1 MCSHG
6 KCHETQ
12 IIREATIR
20 GLCKKKKKK
29 KKNLVWVK
37 TSGPSNPHKWADT
50 GNVSFDLVSAL
61 WNNFTNALS
70 KLLQTAEGLN
80 VTELLFVKIVYFLVF
95 LVVLAIRELQFGVT
109 FFIVFGALFL
119 LEKMTDRRKVTTY
132 VHIRLIAYFSL
143 KNFSSYILR
152 VRVCL
157 LFLLLKIS
165 NLQLF

>member
-1 MCSHG
+1 M
-6 KCHETQ
+6 
-12 IIREATIR
+12 
-20 GLCKKKKKK
+20 
-29 KKNLVWVK
+29 VWVK

-80 VTELLFVKIVYFLVF
+80 VTQLLFVKIVYFLVCV
-95 LVVLAIRELQFGVT
+95 VVLAIRELQFGVT

-132 VHIRLIAYFSL
+132 VRIRLIVFWL
-143 KNFSSYILR
+143 IIKL
-152 VRVCL
+152 L
-157 LFLLLKIS
+157 LFEKFLFVHIACQGLFTVPLVKD
-165 NLQLF
+165 LQLAIILSFWMWLSAFYCGKSLEF